1 MDATYWLAAG
11 TPPRLPDGRPLFFGP
26 VTPASRP
33 LIERAMTRLS
43 PETSRRR
50 FFTVRYRLSDR
61 ELDELTILDGVDR
74 YGIGVSTIG
83 ADGQPEGVGV
93 ARYVR
98 DATDRNAAELAL
110 LVVDAYQGRG
120 VGKTLLA
127 RLARVAMARGI
138 ERFRGLV
145 LIENV
150 PMLRLL
156 RQFAPNLAL
165 SRIDDYFRVDVALP
179 G

>member
-61 ELDELTILDGVDR
+61 EC
-74 YGIGVSTIG
+74 
-83 ADGQPEGVGV
+83 
-93 ARYVR
+93 
-98 DATDRNAAELAL
+98 
-110 LVVDAYQGRG
+110 
-120 VGKTLLA
+120 A
-127 RLARVAMARGI
+127 RLLDDAFGVEMSPGSV
-138 ERFRGLV
+138 EMTLS
-145 LIENV
+145 
-150 PMLRLL
+150 MLMLK
-156 RQFAPNLAL
+156 
-165 SRIDDYFRVDVALP
+165 
-179 G
+179 